1 MKVPTS
7 LANAF
12 RRNPFPVY
20 AALRRVAPV
29 IQLRRG
35 VWAVFDYETVKRA
48 LVDQDAFSSRAA
60 PPGGGPLDWLIFQDP
75 PRHTALRA
83 LIARTFAPRAVA
95 SLETRVR
102 AIADRLLDD
111 ALPRG
116 QMDLV
121 TEFAV
126 KLPLLVIAEMLGLPV
141 ADTPRMTGWGAAII
155 GLGDTIYGGERAVRA
170 GREYRAAREEMRPYL
185 LGLVAERRAAPRDD
199 LITRLAESEIDGER
213 LTDDDIFSFFELLL
227 LAGTE
232 TTTNLIANTILC
244 FFEHPEQYARVRS
257 APELVPAALEE
268 VLRYRTPVQMVFRAA
283 ARDITLRNRVIPQGA
298 LILAMVGSAN
308 RDPRQFPNA
317 DRFDIG
323 RTGQPH
329 VGFGHGAHFCIGAA
343 LARLEGRIAI
353 TTLLE
358 RAADLQRATRRP
370 WVPRTGINVHGP
382 SSLPVRV
389 AAARTSSQV
398 GRS

>member
-1 MKVPTS
+1 MMIPTA
-7 LANAF
+7 LANAL

-20 AALRRVAPV
+20 AVMRRVAPV
-29 IQLRRG
+29 IQLRPG
-35 VWAVFDYETVKRA
+35 VWAVFDYATVKRV
-48 LVDQDAFSSRAA
+48 LVDQESFSSRAA
-60 PPGGGPLDWLIFQDP
+60 PPGGAPLDWLIFQDP

-83 LIARTFAPRAVA
+83 LITRTFAPRAVA
-95 SLETRVR
+95 SLETRIR

-116 QMDLV
+116 EMDLV

-126 KLPLLVIAEMLGLPV
+126 RLPLLVISEMLGLPV
-141 ADTPRMTGWGAAII
+141 EDTARMTGWGAAII
-155 GLGDTIYGGERAVRA
+155 GLGDTIYGGERAARA
-170 GREYRAAREEMRPYL
+170 GREYRAAREEMHPYL
-185 LGLVAERRAAPRDD
+185 LGLLAARRAARRDD
-199 LITRLAESEIDGER
+199 LITRLAESEVDGER
-213 LTDDDIFSFFELLL
+213 LTDDDIFSFFQLLL

-244 FFEHPEQYARVRS
+244 FFEHPEQYARVRA
-257 APELVPAALEE
+257 APELVPAMLEE

-283 ARDITLRNRVIPQGA
+283 ARDVPVHDRVIPEGG
-298 LILAMVGSAN
+298 LVLAMVGSAN
-308 RDPRQFPNA
+308 RDPRQFPKA
-317 DRFDIG
+317 DQFDIG

-358 RAADLQRATRRP
+358 RTTDLHRATRRP

-382 SSLPVRV
+382 SSLPLRLSAV
-389 AAARTSSQV
+389 AS
-398 GRS
+398 